1 MARRPWLLTQLG
13 QRLALVLVFALS
25 LLAIVPAINQVNQD
39 TGRVVPQLDTTNVS
53 YCELIACGAIE
64 SMAGLVIT
72 DEIEITESDYGT
84 KVSIRVINTGRLVGE
99 REVWAQVRTQEG
111 KLVEGMRT
119 KLNLTDQGEQHV
131 EFQFSGT
138 PQELA
143 DLRVFLGF

>member
-13 QRLALVLVFALS
+13 QRLAVVVVLALS
-25 LLAIVPAINQVNQD
+25 LLAIVPAINQVSED
-39 TGRVVPQLDTTNVS
+39 TSRVVPKLDTANVI
-53 YCELIACGAIE
+53 YCELSACGAIPT
-64 SMAGLVIT
+64 MAGLVVT
-72 DEIEITESDYGT
+72 DEVQITESEYGT
-84 KVSIRVINTGRLVGE
+84 KISVRVINTGRLVGE

-119 KLNLTDQGEQHV
+119 KLKLSDQGPQHV